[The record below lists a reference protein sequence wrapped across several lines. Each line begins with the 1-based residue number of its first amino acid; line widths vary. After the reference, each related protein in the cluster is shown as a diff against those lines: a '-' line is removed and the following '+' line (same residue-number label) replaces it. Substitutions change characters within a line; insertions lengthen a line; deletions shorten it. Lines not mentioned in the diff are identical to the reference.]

1 MNALACRPDSRVVHQ
16 ECQDCDRARP
26 GPVTARAGSD
36 SGSRPADASHPSG
49 MGDGGRGDARI
60 DRPAEGEDPTARIRR
75 RGSDRASLPSQLGQH
90 WVSFDSRKRPINPP
104 QGVGNRAPESA
115 RGCLRPRTSSSS
127 SRRASGTPVTPGS
140 WPPPRSPGVG
150 RGGVLP
156 AGAGGRDHAR
166 GPARQ
171 PATPRRAIPCVATV
185 RRSLTIIYKLYC

>member
-104 QGVGNRAPESA
+104 QGVGNRGARVGEGLSATADVVLVVAPGVGDA
-115 RGCLRPRTSSSS
+115 RDARIVAAAPIARRRSRRSTPGRCRRTRSRPRT
-127 SRRASGTPVTPGS
+127 
-140 WPPPRSPGVG
+140 RSPTGNAPTSNPLCG
-150 RGGVLP
+150 Y
-156 AGAGGRDHAR
+156 
-166 GPARQ
+166 GPAKRDNY
-171 PATPRRAIPCVATV
+171 
-185 RRSLTIIYKLYC
+185 L